1 MGLGAALTGAIAVAR
16 DPNVN
21 VEELDRFASGRVD
34 GYREGLIIFRERP
47 LLGHGIR
54 SEGTLLTTIDKA
66 TQLPELIEIHNLWLK
81 WGVYF
86 GAAAPLG
93 LLAMAAVVL
102 FTAWRAMREGTGKER
117 RYVFAL
123 GVILGLGLVASMFE
137 PNALAGNFRYT
148 AIWWAAA
155 GAVAGLRGRG
165 RDGGGD
171 AAGAGGVDV

>member
-1 MGLGAALTGAIAVAR
+1 MGAALTGAIAIAR

-34 GYREGLIIFRERP
+34 GYQEGLRIFGERP
-47 LLGHGIR
+47 WLGYGIR
-54 SEGTLLTTIDKA
+54 SEGTLLTTIDK
-66 TQLPELIEIHNLWLK
+66 TTNLPELIEIHNLWLK

-93 LLAMAAVVL
+93 LGAMAVVVL
-102 FTAWRAMREGTGKER
+102 WTAWRAWREGTGRER
-117 RYVFAL
+117 RYAFAL
-123 GVILGLGLVASMFE
+123 GVVVGLGLVASMFE

-155 GAVAGLRGRG
+155 GAVAGLRWRG
-165 RDGGGD
+165 RNTSEDD
-171 AAGAGGVDV
+171 ANREG